1 MATPLSASALLAAL
15 KAEGCQV
22 VEYRDWR
29 THNRNHKGAWGPVH
43 GVVIHHTVSSGE
55 DSSVAL
61 CYNGHADL
69 PGPLCHT
76 VGGKSGKL
84 YMVSAGRAN
93 HAGSGDSDVLQAVIN
108 EKPLPTDTKA
118 NTDGNARFY
127 GIEIVNLGNGK
138 DQYPAVQ
145 YNAAVRWAAAICR
158 AHGWGAASV
167 IGHKEWQPGKVDPRG
182 PVEGRGQF
190 DMDRFRADV
199 AERLKH
205 PASWSAGSNTP
216 SSPTAPTSQED
227 DVPHAIGR
235 YDTTDR
241 TIVPRKWTTLPID
254 GVDLLTGATH
264 YQAMAHIQAVVPPG
278 STIQGR
284 FYHYRPDGT
293 RWTGPLIERVGTDGS
308 TFADFHNAGSV
319 VPAEKVRFE
328 VIYYPAKSDDQKSV
342 KITAAY
348 CRGLYWK

>member
-1 MATPLSASALLAAL
+1 MATPLSADGLLKAL
-15 KAEGCQV
+15 KAEGCNV
-22 VEYRDWR
+22 VEYKSWR
-29 THNRNHKGAWGPVH
+29 THNRNHKGAWGPVN
-43 GVVIHHTVSSGE
+43 GVMIHHTVSSGE

-61 CYNGHADL
+61 CYNGHANL

-93 HAGSGDSDVLQAVIN
+93 HAGSGDDDVLRAVTN
-108 EKPLPTDTKA
+108 ETALPADNET

-127 GIEIVNLGNGK
+127 GIEIVNLGDGT

-145 YNAAVRWAAAICR
+145 YDAAVRWAAAICR
-158 AHGWGAASV
+158 AHGWGSGSV
-167 IGHKEWQPGKVDPRG
+167 IGHKEWQPGKVDPHG

-190 DMDRFRADV
+190 DMNRFRADV
-199 AERLKH
+199 TERLKH
-205 PASWSAGSNTP
+205 PASWNPGAPSKPSA
-216 SSPTAPTSQED
+216 SPVQEAT
-227 DVPHAIGR
+227 VPFHIGR

-241 TIVPRKWTTLPID
+241 TITPGKWTTLPIQ
-254 GVDLLTGATH
+254 GVDLLAGATI
-264 YQAMAHIQAVVPPG
+264 YQAMVQVQADLPTG

-293 RWTGPLIERVGTDGS
+293 RWTGPICERIGTTGD
-308 TFADFHNAGSV
+308 TFADFHNSGSIY
-319 VPAEKVRFE
+319 ATEKVRFE
-328 VIYYPAKSDDQKSV
+328 VAYYPADSGDQKPV
-342 KITAAY
+342 TITTAY

>member
-15 KAEGCQV
+15 KAEGCHV
-22 VEYRDWR
+22 AEYRSWR

-84 YMVSAGRAN
+84 YMVGHGRAN
-93 HAGSGDSDVLQAVIN
+93 HAGSGDGDVLQAVIDERALPADN
-108 EKPLPTDTKA
+108 EA
-118 NTDGNARFY
+118 NTDGNSRFY

-145 YNAAVRWAAAICR
+145 YDAAVRWAAAICR

-167 IGHKEWQPGKVDPRG
+167 IGHKEWQPGKIDPHG
-182 PVEGRGQF
+182 PVEGRGDF
-190 DMDRFRADV
+190 SMDRFRADV

-205 PASWSAGSNTP
+205 PASWSADSKTPATP
-216 SSPTAPTSQED
+216 SIQED

-241 TIVPRKWTTLPID
+241 TIVPRKWTTLSID

-284 FYHYRPDGT
+284 FYHLRKDNT
-293 RWTGPLIERVGTDGS
+293 RWTGPLIERIGTDGS

-319 VPAEKVRFE
+319 VDTERVRFE
-328 VIYYPAKSDDQKSV
+328 VIYYPADSDDQKS
-342 KITAAY
+342 ITINTAY

>member
-1 MATPLSASALLAAL
+1 MATPLSASAFLAAL
-15 KAEGCQV
+15 KAEGCKT
-22 VEYRDWR
+22 VEYKSWR
-29 THNRNHKGAWGPVH
+29 SHNRNHVGSWGPVN
-43 GVVIHHTVSSGE
+43 GVMIHHTVSSGE

-61 CYNGHADL
+61 CYNGHAKL

-93 HAGSGDSDVLQAVIN
+93 HAGSGDDDVLRAVVN
-108 EKPLPTDTKA
+108 ETALPADNEA
-118 NTDGNARFY
+118 NTDGNRHFY
-127 GIEIVNLGNGK
+127 GLEIVNLGNGK

-145 YNAAVRWAAAICR
+145 YDAAVRWAAAICR

-167 IGHKEWQPGKVDPRG
+167 IGHKEWQPGKIDPHG
-182 PVEGRGQF
+182 PVEGRGSF
-190 DMDRFRADV
+190 DMNAFRRDV

-205 PASWSAGSNTP
+205 PASWSTGS
-216 SSPTAPTSQED
+216 TSTTKPPAQQEED

-241 TIVPRKWTTLPID
+241 TIVPRKWTTLPIE

-264 YQAMAHIQAVVPPG
+264 YTATAHVQATLPAG
-278 STIQGR
+278 STFQGR
-284 FYHYRPDGT
+284 FYHYRPDGS
-293 RWTGPLIERVGTDGS
+293 RWTGPIFERIGTDGS
-308 TFADFHNAGSV
+308 TFADFHNAGSIV
-319 VPAEKVRFE
+319 ASEKLRFE

-342 KITAAY
+342 KLTTAY
-348 CRGLYWK
+348 LRGLYWK